1 MAAHRIGI
9 AGAGFQPVL
18 SRGGISVLVLAV
30 AVLAAWLLLP
40 GSFEGPL
47 ILMMINMVA
56 VIGIGIYCGNSGIV
70 SFGHT
75 AFMALGAYASALMT
89 IAPDSK
95 ASLLPALP
103 EAVALFHVAPLTGIL
118 LATLVVGL
126 LAIPVAYV
134 IGRLEG
140 STASIAT
147 LGLLLIVN
155 GVLVGARDYTR
166 GSQALFGLP
175 VTVDLPLALAF
186 VALAILIAR
195 LFRDSRAG
203 LVLRAARENAPAA
216 HAAGADVVRA
226 RRMAFVISALV
237 TAAAGAL
244 YGHYIGVLTPRA
256 FYFDLNF
263 MLLAM
268 LIVGGM
274 TTVTGAIVGTALVSV
289 LVEILRRFADGGT
302 FGPVT
307 LPPVYGLTTIGLSV
321 AILLVLYVRRAGLIA
336 FVETDEAVR
345 PAARPAAAAPVVP
358 RTSIEA
364 GSELRTERLTRR
376 FGGLVAV
383 SEASLTL
390 RPGEIVGL
398 IGPNGAGKSTL
409 LSMIAGS
416 VRPTSGK
423 VFVDGVDATGL
434 AAHRIAG
441 LGVQRT
447 FQNIRLFGHLSALDN
462 VRVAA
467 DCGPWDRS
475 QSAARAW
482 ELLERFDLLDHADRP
497 AATLAYGPQRRLEIA
512 RAVAAAPRYL
522 LLDEPAAGMNA
533 AESDALLGLLEG
545 LAREDGIGLLVI
557 DHDLRLIMRLCD
569 RVAVLAKGQVIA
581 EGLPAE
587 VQRDPAVI
595 EAYLG
600 RRQAAAQT
608 VDQHGRDA

>member
-1 MAAHRIGI
+1 VAAHRIGI

-30 AVLAAWLLLP
+30 AVLAAWMLLP

-103 EAVALFHVAPLTGIL
+103 EVVVLFQVAPLTGIL

-175 VTVDLPLALAF
+175 VTVDLPLALGF

-274 TTVTGAIVGTALVSV
+274 TTVTGAIVGTAMVSV

-608 VDQHGRDA
+608 VDQHGRDD

>member
-1 MAAHRIGI
+1 MGI

-30 AVLAAWLLLP
+30 AVLAAWMLLP

-89 IAPDSK
+89 ISPDSK

-226 RRMAFVISALV
+226 RRMSFVISALV

-345 PAARPAAAAPVVP
+345 PAARPVAAAPVVP
-358 RTSIEA
+358 RTGTQA
-364 GSELRTERLTRR
+364 DSELRTERLTRR

-423 VFVDGVDATGL
+423 VFIDGVDATGL

>member
-1 MAAHRIGI
+1 VAAHRIGI

-30 AVLAAWLLLP
+30 AVLAAWMLLP

-103 EAVALFHVAPLTGIL
+103 EVVVLFQVAPLTGIL

-175 VTVDLPLALAF
+175 VTVDLPLALGF

-274 TTVTGAIVGTALVSV
+274 TTVTGAIVGTAMVSV

-398 IGPNGAGKSTL
+398 IGPNGSA
-409 LSMIAGS
+409 
-416 VRPTSGK
+416 
-423 VFVDGVDATGL
+423 ATGL

-608 VDQHGRDA
+608 VDQHGRDD